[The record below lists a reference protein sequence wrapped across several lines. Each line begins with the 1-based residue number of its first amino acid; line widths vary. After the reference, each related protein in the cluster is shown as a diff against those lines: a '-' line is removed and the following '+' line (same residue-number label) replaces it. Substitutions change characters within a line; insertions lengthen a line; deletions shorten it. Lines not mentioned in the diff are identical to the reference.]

1 MPTLADPATR
11 TKLVTRIEQLTPER
25 VPRWGCMNASQMLAH
40 CADAM
45 RMAYG
50 EVVCQPKRV
59 PIVQLGIVKWLVI
72 HVLPF
77 PKSAP
82 TAPELLSRVPASW
95 DQEREQLIALVH
107 RFGSEATR
115 ASWPLHPLFGK
126 LSGTQWGQLGWKHLD
141 HHLAQF
147 GV

>member
-1 MPTLADPATR
+1 MPTLADQVTR
-11 TKLVTRIEQLTPER
+11 ASLVTRIGQLTPER
-25 VPRWGCMNASQMLAH
+25 VPRWGRMNAPQMLAH
-40 CADAM
+40 CADAL

-50 EVVCQPKRV
+50 EVRCEPKRV

-82 TAPELLSRVPASW
+82 TAPELVARVPESW
-95 DQEREQLIALVH
+95 DQERQQLIALVH
-107 RFGSEATR
+107 RFGEESART
-115 ASWPLHPLFGK
+115 SWPLHPLFGK
-126 LSGTQWGQLGWKHLD
+126 LTGTQWGQLGWKHLD
-141 HHLAQF
+141 HHLGQF